1 MKLVLPGIA
10 VAFLACP
17 VFSAE
22 PALQVEVDA
31 REFPRRMLH
40 ADLKI
45 PVPGGPVTLVYPKW
59 IPGEHGPNGPIG
71 NVVDLRFESLGKP
84 LKWQRDPLDMFSFHV
99 DAPSETKVVEAHLDF
114 LLLPEGAVFSS
125 GASSTGRLG
134 VVSWN
139 QLLLYPQGAR
149 PATLRCAPRL
159 RLPRGWNYSTALM
172 PSDASE
178 GAIGFRD
185 VSLSTLVDSPVL
197 AGLYMKTF
205 ELGGKPGVFLHVAS
219 DHAAALE
226 ARPETIAGLRRLV
239 GEANVL
245 FGAHHYAAYHFL
257 FSLSNRIAHFGLEHH
272 ESSDDRDAEQTLL
285 NPLLFQAEAA
295 LLPHEYVHSWNGKYR
310 RPAGLA
316 TQDFQEPMRGD
327 LLWIYEGLTEYLGD
341 VLAARAGLWGE
352 DAFRENLARDV
363 AELGHRP
370 GRLWRPLLDTAVEA
384 QVLFRSGPE
393 WGSVRRDADF
403 YDEGELIWLETDVL
417 LRQSTHGASTLDDF
431 CREFFGG
438 ASGSAVVNPYTL
450 NDVVAVLNRL
460 APRDWAGFFAS
471 RVDAVE
477 PQPPTAGIEEAGWR
491 VAYAESEPEFMK
503 AKDLSSGTFDLL
515 SSIGGVV
522 RGDGVVVDVVPG
534 MALDK
539 AGFTPG
545 ERIVEIGGQHFSQ
558 ASLRSALKAGRDG
571 EKPIAVTVDRG
582 DDVVSVSL
590 DYREGEKYPRL
601 ERDPSR
607 PDLLKDI
614 LAPRQK
620 P

>member
-1 MKLVLPGIA
+1 MRLILLGIA
-10 VAFLACP
+10 VALLGRPAS
-17 VFSAE
+17 SAE
-22 PALQVEVDA
+22 PALEIEVDA
-31 REFPRRMLH
+31 REMPRRILH

-45 PVPGGPVTLVYPKW
+45 PVPPGPVTLVYPKW

-71 NVVDLRFESLGKP
+71 NLVDLRFEAQGKP
-84 LKWQRDPLDMFSFHV
+84 LRWQRDPLDMFSFHL
-99 DAPSETKVVEAHLDF
+99 DAPKGVRVVEAHLDF

-125 GASSTGRLG
+125 GASSTSHLG

-139 QLLLYPQGAR
+139 QVLLYPEGAR
-149 PATLRCAPRL
+149 PVALRCAPRL
-159 RLPRGWNYSTALM
+159 RLPKGWNYSTAL
-172 PSDASE
+172 PSGDTSE
-178 GAIGFRD
+178 GVVGFRE
-185 VSLSTLVDSPVL
+185 VSLSTLIDSPVL

-219 DHAAALE
+219 DHAASLE

-239 GEANVL
+239 GEADAL
-245 FGAHHYAAYHFL
+245 FGSHHYSAYHFL

-272 ESSDDRDAEQTLL
+272 ESSDDRDAEGTLV
-285 NPLLFQAEAA
+285 NPTLFRAEAA

-316 TQDFQEPMRGD
+316 TQDYQEPMRGD

-341 VLAARAGLWGE
+341 VLAARAGLWSE
-352 DAFRENLARDV
+352 DSFRENIARDV
-363 AELGHRP
+363 SELGHRP
-370 GRLWRPLLDTAVEA
+370 GRLWRPLLDTAVDA

-403 YDEGELIWLETDVL
+403 YDEGELIWLEADVL
-417 LRQSTHGASTLDDF
+417 LRQTTRGAASLDDF

-438 ASGSAVVNPYTL
+438 ASGSASVSPYTL
-450 NDVVAVLNRL
+450 GDVIAALNKI

-471 RVDAVE
+471 RVDLVE
-477 PQPPTAGIEEAGWR
+477 PKPPTGGIEEAGWR
-491 VAYAESEPEFMK
+491 VSYGDVETEFLK
-503 AKDLSSGTFDLL
+503 ARDFSSGTLDLL

-534 MALDK
+534 MALDG
-539 AGFTPG
+539 ARFAPG
-545 ERIVEIGGQHFSQ
+545 ERIVEIGGQHFSPS
-558 ASLRSALKAGRDG
+558 ALRGALKAGREG
-571 EKPIAVTVDRG
+571 GGPIALSVERG
-582 DDVVSVSL
+582 DDVVGVSL
-590 DYREGEKYPRL
+590 DYHEGEKYPRL